1 MLLFEV
7 VNSLSVRV
15 LSQYRRLLRLLC
27 SCNQNLKSKSL
38 LMHFLKTENT
48 NSDDSFP
55 LSNNMQNVT
64 YFCSLTKKFTLERL
78 YGI

>member
-1 MLLFEV
+1 
-7 VNSLSVRV
+7 
-15 LSQYRRLLRLLC
+15 
-27 SCNQNLKSKSL
+27 
-38 LMHFLKTENT
+38 MHFLKTENT

-78 YGI
+78 YGIWDNLELQTSHLYKFF